1 MHSTRILGRG
11 ITALV
16 ALCAL
21 VAGPA
26 YAAATGTAEQTGTT
40 EQLETSGIAAASM
53 SDGAASALGRP
64 GKRCTVPA
72 GTSQVDVELDGVTY
86 PVRVHLPDVAPAD
99 RADRHRDALP
109 MVLNL
114 HPSSGNAESISAYN
128 GFDDTAD
135 ANGFVTVA
143 PNAVIPAAD
152 PNPDQVWLWNV
163 PGVPTTAGEYPP
175 PDTRDD
181 IDFLTA
187 VIDTMVGS
195 GCANPHRV
203 YATGFSGGAR
213 MASAYACARPDKVA
227 AIAPVAGL
235 RAGRPSPDDP
245 SAVEL
250 QSCAPERSVPVI
262 TFHGD
267 ADAVNPYE
275 GNGDKRWGYTTQL
288 AVQSWARMNGCQT
301 GPSVEPV
308 TEHVTAETYTTCRGG
323 ADVVLHK
330 VAGGS
335 HSWPGGNGG
344 DATQEVSAT
353 ELSWEFFTRFRR

>member
-1 MHSTRILGRG
+1 MHSTRILSRG
-11 ITALV
+11 IAALA
-16 ALCAL
+16 ALGAV

-26 YAAATGTAEQTGTT
+26 YAAVTSGTDQVGSPGTT
-40 EQLETSGIAAASM
+40 STSTSG
-53 SDGAASALGRP
+53 GATTGRP
-64 GKRCTVPA
+64 GRECGVPA
-72 GTSQVDVELDGVTY
+72 GTSRVDVELDGVAY
-86 PVRVHLPDVAPAD
+86 PVRVHVPDVAPDAD
-99 RADRHRDALP
+99 RRTGARP

-114 HPSSGNAESISAYN
+114 HPSNGNAESISEYN
-128 GFDDTAD
+128 QFDMAAD
-135 ANGFVTVA
+135 ADNFITVA
-143 PNAVIPAAD
+143 PDGALPAAD
-152 PNPDQVWLWNV
+152 PNPDGVWFWNV
-163 PGVPTTAGEYPP
+163 PGVPTTAGAYPP
-175 PDTRDD
+175 PDARDD
-181 IDFLTA
+181 VEFLTA
-187 VIDTMVGS
+187 VIDELVGL
-195 GCANPHRV
+195 GCADPRRV

-250 QSCAPERSVPVI
+250 QSCLPHRSVPVI

-275 GNGDKRWGYTTQL
+275 GNADKRWGYTTQL
-288 AVQSWARMNGCQT
+288 AVHSWARMNGCQA

-308 TEHVTAETYTTCRGG
+308 TEHVTSETYTTCRGR
-323 ADVVLHK
+323 ADVVLYE

-353 ELSWEFFTRFRR
+353 ELIWEFFTHYRR

>member
-11 ITALV
+11 IAALTAFS
-16 ALCAL
+16 AL

-26 YAAATGTAEQTGTT
+26 SAAMAGSTAQTGGS
-40 EQLETSGIAAASM
+40 EIVGTST
-53 SDGAASALGRP
+53 SDGAATAVGQS
-64 GKRCTVPA
+64 GKGCTVPA

-86 PVRVHLPDVAPAD
+86 PVRVHVPDAD
-99 RADRHRDALP
+99 GRAGARP

-114 HPSSGNAESISAYN
+114 HPSNGNAETISEYN
-128 GFDDTAD
+128 QFDLTAD
-135 ANGFVTVA
+135 SEDFITVA
-143 PNAVIPAAD
+143 PNGALPAAD
-152 PNPDQVWLWNV
+152 PNPDQVWFWNV

-175 PDTRDD
+175 ADARDD
-181 IDFLTA
+181 VQFLTA
-187 VIDTMVGS
+187 VIDTMVGLR
-195 GCANPHRV
+195 CADPRRV

-250 QSCAPERSVPVI
+250 QSCLPDRSVPVI

-267 ADAVNPYE
+267 ADTVNPYE
-275 GNGDKRWGYTTQL
+275 GNTDKRWGYTTQL

-323 ADVVLHK
+323 ADVVLYK

-353 ELSWEFFTRFRR
+353 ELIWEFFTHYHR